1 MEIPK
6 ATLARFRDLRTTTN
20 STHPKYSGRAKNIHP
35 SADYSNTREQ
45 FKSFSQIDAIRLKS
59 DLRDESEPSK
69 QRGNSLLNSLDRMD
83 FCAGLSTR
91 HGADRKL

>member
-6 ATLARFRDLRTTTN
+6 ATLARFRDVRRITD
-20 STHPKYSGRAKNIHP
+20 STHPKYSGRAKNTHP

-59 DLRDESEPSK
+59 DFRNESNVQNNE
-69 QRGNSLLNSLDRMD
+69 
-83 FCAGLSTR
+83 AAIYST
-91 HGADRKL
+91 DWIE